1 MRWIRHPER
10 DRVEGEMARPIMV
23 AVGGDSGTGKS
34 TLCKGL
40 DAIFGTDRVGEICL
54 DDYHALDR
62 AQRKAVG
69 LTALDPRA
77 NNFAAMEDDLWR
89 LSEGDAVVKPVYD
102 HSDGTFA
109 EPEELVPREILV
121 VQGLFP
127 LYTRALRS
135 LFDVTVWLDPE
146 AELKIAWKIQRDIAQ
161 RGYAEDEVRA
171 EIAKRQPDV
180 DAHITPQQRYAD
192 LCVRFSR
199 PSASTDNAKLD
210 ARIVKGGRFA
220 PLDYRHFASR
230 STHLRQLEGGE
241 GPYPRTIIE
250 LDGDV
255 DDEIAAAVQDEI
267 WKHMGEQHRWR
278 RPERLG
284 LFSDARGMRVSQTL
298 ALAQLLIARRIC
310 LVADE
315 RAAMAVA

>member
-1 MRWIRHPER
+1 MPAAGQ
-10 DRVEGEMARPIMV
+10 DTVEAVMARPIMV

-40 DAIFGTDRVGEICL
+40 EAIFGADRIGEICL

-62 AQRKAVG
+62 AQRNAVG

-77 NNFAAMEDDLWR
+77 NNFAAMEEDLWR
-89 LSEGDAVVKPVYD
+89 LSEGSAVVKPVYD
-102 HSDGTFA
+102 HGDGTFA
-109 EPEELVPREILV
+109 APEEIAPREIVV

-127 LYTRALRS
+127 LYTRALRA
-135 LFDVTVWLDPE
+135 LFDVTVWLDPQ
-146 AELKIAWKIQRDIAQ
+146 AELKVAWKVQRDTSQ
-161 RGYAEDEVRA
+161 RGYTEEQVRA
-171 EIAKRQPDV
+171 EIAKRRPDIE
-180 DAHITPQQRYAD
+180 AHITPQQRYAD

-199 PSASTDNAKLD
+199 PSPSTDNANLD

-220 PLDYRHFASR
+220 PLDYSHFASC
-230 STHLRQLEGGE
+230 STHLRQIEGGE

-255 DDEIAAAVQDEI
+255 DDETAAAVQDEI
-267 WKHMGEQHRWR
+267 WKHMGAHHHWR

-284 LFSDARGMRVSQTL
+284 VFSDGRGTRISHTL

-310 LVADE
+310 LVADQ
-315 RAAMAVA
+315 RAVTAAA